1 MLEINPKLVM
11 TMVQI
16 IDLAASKG
24 IFAGKDLTTAG
35 EVRRQ
40 LEEVLA
46 PLNEQAEQLE
56 AQRRAELAAANAQ
69 AEYEESV
76 RKSKIEQSEK

>member
-1 MLEINPKLVM
+1 MLEINANLVM
-11 TMVQI
+11 SMVQI
-16 IDLAASKG
+16 IDVAASKG
-24 IFAGKDLTTAG
+24 IFAGKDLTTVG

-76 RKSKIEQSEK
+76 RRTKVSEK